1 MALVNEHFLKLP
13 ENSLF
18 ADLDK
23 KINSFKITHHQAE
36 LIYLNRNDA
45 VCPIPPAASA
55 ALHKAVDELCKAE
68 TFKGYSPIQGYDF
81 LIDTILKHDYQARG
95 ISFSPTEI
103 FINDGS
109 KSDIGNFGD
118 ILRHDNSIGV
128 TDSSYPFYIDSNA
141 MCGRAGCIQPEDGK
155 WSNVVY
161 IPCDNEKGFIPQLP
175 GCRVDIIYLSNPIF
189 PTGALLTKQELKKWV
204 NYALENDT
212 LILYDAAFEP
222 FIQHPDIPHSIFEIK
237 GARKV
242 AIEFKSYSK
251 AAGFSGIRCGYTVV
265 PKEVSAA
272 KLTGERKQLNSMW
285 RRRQEIKFNGASY
298 MAQRS
303 RSPIYARRKRA
314 DESMHQLLPRKHP
327 HHDRGLPGIR
337 TYLSQQPEFSV
348 RMDKNTIRQEFLEV
362 FRRNSIQHLRSMY
375 TRCIIWS
382 GRRRIH
388 PTVSLLHTRSVCR
401 SDEASRQRLDLK
413 EQTI

>member
-298 MAQRS
+298 MAQRAAEAL
-303 RSPIYARRKRA
+303 Y
-314 DESMHQLLPRKHP
+314 
-327 HHDRGLPGIR
+327 
-337 TYLSQQPEFSV
+337 TPE
-348 RMDKNTIRQEFLEV
+348 
-362 FRRNSIQHLRSMY
+362 
-375 TRCIIWS
+375 
-382 GRRRIH
+382 G
-388 PTVSLLHTRSVCR
+388 
-401 SDEASRQRLDLK
+401 K
-413 EQTI
+413 EQTNQCINYYRENIRIMTEACWQYGLTCHSSPNFPFVWIKTPSGKNSWKFFEEILYNTYVVCTPGALFGPGGEGYIQLSAYCTHEACAEAMKRLGKDLI